1 MGTGQHTTLCA
12 RPAVRARPGCSV
24 APDAKFYAGTVPASF
39 AAIQDRTVSIV
50 VRRRTEGMHRYHPR
64 MALDV
69 DIGWHSVRG
78 PRENNED
85 FAAAL
90 QPRPHEADR
99 GLVAAIA
106 DGVSAG
112 GRGREAAQTTVMSLL
127 QDYFGT
133 PATWDTSVALD
144 RVIAAQNAWLAAANR
159 RGGAGA
165 MTTLTAL
172 VLRGHSYTLAHVG
185 DTRAWLVRDGRCE
198 QLSHDHVFDHP
209 DLRGR
214 LTRALGLEDHVRV
227 DYLQADLQRG
237 DVFVLSSDGV
247 HGAVAA
253 PRLCELVQGQL
264 TRGAQAASEAIV
276 AAALAAGSR
285 DNASALV
292 IHVRELAAARLE
304 DVLLQGRQL
313 PVPPRLKVGDTLD
326 GYTVTALVADTGSH
340 RLYQARD
347 NASRELV
354 ALKTL
359 HESRASDPEERE
371 MLAHETWLG
380 LRLTEQFGGRGSG
393 FIGVREPRAPSAFYS
408 VYDWHGGS
416 TLEQALARRQPFGV
430 AQVVQGAV
438 AIGRA
443 LGRLHR
449 QGVVHRDVKPG
460 NLHLGDD
467 GQWRIL
473 DLGVALAGNA
483 PAAERGLHAGT
494 PSYMNPEQ
502 WQGEGATAGSDVY
515 ALGVTLYQWLTGH
528 LPYGEVEPWQ
538 LARFRKDPKP
548 PSRLRP
554 EVPIWLDHVVLRAVA
569 RDPKLR
575 FQTAEEFVLAL
586 EQGAARPVARPGA
599 TPYFTRD
606 PAGVWKAALVAS
618 AALNLLLLFWL
629 LFLPR

>member
-1 MGTGQHTTLCA
+1 M
-12 RPAVRARPGCSV
+12 RP
-24 APDAKFYAGTVPASF
+24 
-39 AAIQDRTVSIV
+39 
-50 VRRRTEGMHRYHPR
+50 

-90 QPRPHEADR
+90 QPQPHEAER

-144 RVIAAQNAWLAAANR
+144 RVITAQNAWLAAANR
-159 RGGAGA
+159 RSGAGA

-172 VLRGHSYTLAHVG
+172 VLRGHTYTLAHVG
-185 DTRAWLVRDGRCE
+185 DTRAWLLRDGGCS

-209 DLRGR
+209 DLRSR
-214 LTRALGLEDHVRV
+214 LTRAIGLEDHVRV
-227 DYLQADLQRG
+227 DYLQGDLQRG
-237 DVFVLSSDGV
+237 DVFVLTSDGV
-247 HGAVAA
+247 HNAIGAGELCALGTGDAA
-253 PRLCELVQGQL
+253 QP
-264 TRGAQAASEAIV
+264 ASEAIV
-276 AAALAAGSR
+276 AAALKAGSR

-292 IHVRELAAARLE
+292 IRVRELAAARLE
-304 DVLLQGRQL
+304 DVLVHGRQL
-313 PVPPRLKVGDTLD
+313 PVPGRLKVGDPLD
-326 GYTVTALVADTGSH
+326 HYTITAVVADTGVH

-347 NASRELV
+347 HATRELV

-359 HESRASDPEERE
+359 HEARASDPQERA
-371 MLAHETWLG
+371 MLAHEAWLG
-380 LRLTEQFGGRGSG
+380 LRLTEQFGGSASG
-393 FIGVREPRAPSAFYS
+393 FIGVREPRGPSAFYA
-408 VYDWHGGS
+408 VFDWHGGS
-416 TLEQALARRQPFGV
+416 TLEQLLVRKQAFSV
-430 AQVVQGAV
+430 AHVVEGTVAV
-438 AIGRA
+438 ARA

-449 QGVVHRDVKPG
+449 QGVVHRDIKPG

-467 GQWRIL
+467 GQWRVL
-473 DLGVALAGNA
+473 DLGVALSGVES
-483 PAAERGLHAGT
+483 AAERSLHAGT

-502 WQGEGATAGSDVY
+502 WQAAEGEATATPQSDLF

-528 LPYGEVEPWQ
+528 LPYGEVEPYQ
-538 LARFRKDPKP
+538 LARFRHDPKP

-554 EVPIWLDHVVLRAVA
+554 DVPIWLDHVVLRAVA

-575 FQTAEEFVLAL
+575 FETAEELVLAL
-586 EQGAARPVARPGA
+586 ERGAARPVGAPGA

-606 PAGVWKAALVAS
+606 PAGIWKAALVAS
-618 AALNLLLLFWL
+618 AALNALLLFWL

>member
-1 MGTGQHTTLCA
+1 
-12 RPAVRARPGCSV
+12 
-24 APDAKFYAGTVPASF
+24 
-39 AAIQDRTVSIV
+39 
-50 VRRRTEGMHRYHPR
+50 

-90 QPRPHEADR
+90 RPQPHEAER
-99 GLVAAIA
+99 GLIAAIA

-127 QDYFGT
+127 QDYHGT

-144 RVIAAQNAWLAAANR
+144 RLIAAQNAWLAAANR
-159 RGGAGA
+159 RSAAGA

-172 VLRGHSYTLAHVG
+172 VLRGHCYTLGHVG
-185 DTRAWLVRDGRCE
+185 DTRAWLVRAGGCE

-214 LTRALGLEDHVRV
+214 LTRAIGLEDHVRV
-227 DYLQADLQRG
+227 DYVQGDLQRG
-237 DVFVLSSDGV
+237 DVFVLTSDGV
-247 HGAVAA
+247 HGAMGA
-253 PRLCELVQGQL
+253 GQL
-264 TRGAQAASEAIV
+264 GALVLAAAGQGAQAASEAIV
-276 AAALAAGSR
+276 AAALKAGSR

-304 DVLLQGRQL
+304 DVLLHGRQL

-326 GYTVTALVADTGSH
+326 GYAITALVADTGIH

-359 HESRASDPEERE
+359 HEARAGDPEDRA
-371 MLAHETWLG
+371 MLAHEVWLG
-380 LRLTEQFGGRGSG
+380 LRLTEQFGGRASG
-393 FIGVREPRAPSAFYS
+393 FVGVREPREPSAFYA
-408 VYDWHGGS
+408 VFDWHGGT
-416 TLEQALARRQPFGV
+416 TLEQALARGQRFGV
-430 AQVVQGAV
+430 EQVVQA
-438 AIGRA
+438 AIAIARA

-449 QGVVHRDVKPG
+449 QGVVHRDIKPG

-467 GQWRIL
+467 GQWRVL
-473 DLGVALAGNA
+473 DLGVAVSGNA
-483 PAAERGLHAGT
+483 SAAERSLRAGT

-502 WQGEGATAGSDVY
+502 WQEGPGSSAGPQSDLY

-528 LPYGEVEPWQ
+528 LPYGEVEPYQ
-538 LARFRKDPKP
+538 LARFRSDPRP

-575 FQTAEEFVLAL
+575 FETAEEFVLAL
-586 EQGAARPVARPGA
+586 ERGASRPVGAPGA

-618 AALNLLLLFWL
+618 AVLNALLLFWL